1 MTLTFSLG
9 GTALALPERDNPFN
23 ITHTPIGASLRTASG
38 AYRQDYVTEKKSITI
53 NWTNLT
59 NTERGII
66 RGKWLSALSTA
77 ATLILPDSQSFSV
90 FSALAG
96 WNESHWY
103 RLEDEAA
110 RYDVSAS
117 FEEA

>member
-1 MTLTFSLG
+1 MTLSITLG

-23 ITHTPIGASLRTASG
+23 ITDNPIGASLRTASG
-38 AYRQDYVTEKKSITI
+38 AYRQDYVTVKKTVTV

-59 NTERGII
+59 SAERATI
-66 RGKWLSALSTA
+66 RGKWLAALSAA
-77 ATLILPDSQSFSV
+77 ATLVLPDAQSFSV
-90 FSALAG
+90 FSALSG

-110 RYDVSAS
+110 RYDISAT